1 MSVMPTEKTTP
12 FFSVIVLFWKGRQ
25 YIQQCLDAL
34 NKQTYA
40 DFEIILIDNASP
52 EPLPDGLL
60 ENYPNLHIRFS
71 RQDQNLGFA
80 GGNNL
85 GASLAEGKYLALLNS
100 DAFPE
105 PDWLENIRAA
115 IERYPGYFF
124 ASKQIMANTPDRLDG
139 EGDVYH
145 ISGLAW
151 RRSYNRPVSESQ
163 SVEDE
168 VFSPCAAAGVYPK
181 EAFDLVGGFDT
192 DYFAYV
198 EDIDLGFR
206 LRLAG
211 YKCIYLPTA
220 VVYHV
225 GTGSTGLKSELST
238 YYGHRNLIWTFFKN
252 MPAVLLVLLTPFH
265 LALNLGLVIH
275 SVVQRRGSVLFRAK
289 VDGFRT
295 LGPVLRK
302 RKEIQKD
309 RKVSIIELLSAM
321 DTNPFSP
328 LALYFRRKD

>member
-1 MSVMPTEKTTP
+1 MPPEKTIP
-12 FFSVIVLFWKGRQ
+12 FFSIIVLFWKGHQ
-25 YIQQCLDAL
+25 YIQQSLDAL
-34 NKQTYA
+34 NQQTFR

-60 ENYPNLHIRFS
+60 ENYPNLRIRFS

-85 GASLAEGKYLALLNS
+85 GASLAKGKYLALLNS

-105 PDWLENIRAA
+105 PDWLENIQFA
-115 IERYPGYFF
+115 IDHYPGHFF
-124 ASKQIMANTPDRLDG
+124 ASKQIMANSPDRLDG

-145 ISGLAW
+145 TSGLAW

-163 SVEDE
+163 SVEGE
-168 VFSPCAAAGVYPK
+168 VFSPCAAAGIYPK
-181 EAFDLVGGFDT
+181 EGFDLVGGFDS
-192 DYFAYV
+192 DYFSYV

-252 MPAVLLVLLTPFH
+252 MPAVLLVLLTPLH
-265 LALNLGLVIH
+265 LALNLGLVIL
-275 SVVQRRGSVLFRAK
+275 SVFQRRGAVMFRAK

-302 RKEIQKD
+302 RKEIQKN
-309 RKVSIIELLSAM
+309 RKVSIFELLSAM